1 MRHHWIEAF
10 GKMDK
15 TEFWSRKYEGNI
27 DRLVAI
33 CYRYVGERQTAEDLA
48 HEAFLKAIERAD
60 TYRAT
65 GPFDAWLTRITVNR
79 CVSYLRTR
87 PETVPLEEELTTD
100 PADQEEEPNWQTEFT
115 KEELLETIQQL
126 SERQRIVFNLH
137 AIDRVSHQQIA
148 DLMDISLTNSKQL
161 FLRARTRL
169 QQLLAIKAQ
178 EKESK
183 KKGLLMIAL
192 LFMMK
197 RNSAHHLDRLYRS
210 ELSQLRMPPSHRL
223 SEAEI
228 QSAVAASPV
237 SAGITL
243 ATHKVAAMMAAT
255 TTIAGGICVWQ
266 MVRNTPGENAMPPGV
281 ETQNFASLQPEEPEP
296 IPNSDSVVMENATS
310 KPAETVTAPV
320 ETRHGTSLQPEPV
333 VITREIPVT
342 RTVVLH
348 DTITIT
354 DTIFLM
360 KNVE

>member
-1 MRHHWIEAF
+1 
-10 GKMDK
+10 MDRAK
-15 TEFWSRKYEGNI
+15 FWSRKYEGNI

-87 PETVPLEEELTTD
+87 PETVPLEEELTPD
-100 PADQEEEPNWQTEFT
+100 PADQEDEPNWQTEFT

-126 SERQRIVFNLH
+126 SERQRMVFNLH

-148 DLMDISLTNSKQL
+148 DLMDISVTNSKQL
-161 FLRARTRL
+161 FLRARMRL
-169 QQLLAIKAQ
+169 QRLLAAKAQ
-178 EKESK
+178 EKESQ

-192 LFMMK
+192 LFMIK
-197 RNSAHHLDRLYRS
+197 RNSAHQLDRLYRS
-210 ELSQLRMPPSHRL
+210 ELSQLRMPPAHRF

-228 QSAVAASPV
+228 QSAVAASPA
-237 SAGITL
+237 SAGI
-243 ATHKVAAMMAAT
+243 AVVTHKTAAVIAAAT
-255 TTIAGGICVWQ
+255 AVAGGVCVWQ
-266 MVRNTPGENAMPPGV
+266 VVRNTPNENAMPPG
-281 ETQNFASLQPEEPEP
+281 ETCHGASLQPEEPEQNP
-296 IPNSDSVVMENATS
+296 ISDTAVAENVTS
-310 KPAETVTAPV
+310 KPV
-320 ETRHGTSLQPEPV
+320 ETFPETSLSPDKPSAPV

-348 DTITIT
+348 DTITVT
-354 DTIFLM
+354 DTVFLM
-360 KNVE
+360 QTHD

>member
-1 MRHHWIEAF
+1 MNIGIR
-10 GKMDK
+10 MDK
-15 TEFWSRKYEGNI
+15 TKFWSRKYEGNI

-60 TYRAT
+60 TYRAI

-87 PETVPLEEELTTD
+87 PETVPLEEELTPD
-100 PADQEEEPNWQTEFT
+100 PADQEDEPNWQSEFT
-115 KEELLETIQQL
+115 NEELLETIQQL

-148 DLMDISLTNSKQL
+148 DLMDISVTNSKQL

-169 QQLLAIKAQ
+169 QQLLAAKAQ

-197 RNSAHHLDRLYRS
+197 RNSARHLDRLYRS
-210 ELSQLRMPPSHRL
+210 ELSQLRMPPTHRL
-223 SEAEI
+223 SMAEI
-228 QSAVAASPV
+228 QSAVTASPA
-237 SAGITL
+237 SAGIAV
-243 ATHKVAAMMAAT
+243 ATHKTAALMAAAT
-255 TTIAGGICVWQ
+255 AVAGGICAWQ
-266 MVRNTPGENAMPPGV
+266 VVRNTPGKNAMPPGV
-281 ETQNFASLQPEEPEP
+281 ETQNIASLQPEKPKQTP
-296 IPNSDSVVMENATS
+296 KSDTTVMTNATA

-320 ETRHGTSLQPEPV
+320 ETRRGASLQPTPKTSV
-333 VITREIPVT
+333 SDTTI
-342 RTVVLH
+342 RTIILH
-348 DTITIT
+348 DTVEVR
-354 DTIFLM
+354 DTVYLF
-360 KNVE
+360 KN

>member
-1 MRHHWIEAF
+1 
-10 GKMDK
+10 MDK
-15 TEFWSRKYEGNI
+15 TKFWSRKYEGNI

-87 PETVPLEEELTTD
+87 PETVPLEEELTPD
-100 PADQEEEPNWQTEFT
+100 PTDQEEEPNWQTEFT

-148 DLMDISLTNSKQL
+148 DLMDISVTNSKQL
-161 FLRARTRL
+161 FLRARMRL

-178 EKESK
+178 EKETK

-192 LFMMK
+192 LFIMK

-210 ELSQLRMPPSHRL
+210 ELSQLRMSPAHRL
-223 SEAEI
+223 SESEI
-228 QSAVAASPV
+228 RSAVAASPV
-237 SAGITL
+237 SAGIAL
-243 ATHKVAAMMAAT
+243 ATHKTAAVIAAA

-266 MVRNTPGENAMPPGV
+266 MVRNTPNENASSPV
-281 ETQNFASLQPEEPEP
+281 ETFPETSLQPAEPEQTP
-296 IPNSDSVVMENATS
+296 IADTSIAENVS
-310 KPAETVTAPV
+310 API
-320 ETRHGTSLQPEPV
+320 ETRHGTSLHQTQDAAPV

-348 DTITIT
+348 DTITVT

-360 KNVE
+360 QTHD

>member
-1 MRHHWIEAF
+1 
-10 GKMDK
+10 MDK
-15 TEFWSRKYEGNI
+15 TKFWSRKYEGNI

-79 CVSYLRTR
+79 CISYLRTR
-87 PETVPLEEELTTD
+87 PETVPLEEELTPD
-100 PADQEEEPNWQTEFT
+100 PTDQEDEPNWQTGFT
-115 KEELLETIQQL
+115 KQELLETIQKL
-126 SERQRIVFNLH
+126 SERQRMVFNLH

-148 DLMDISLTNSKQL
+148 DLMDISVTNSKQL

-210 ELSQLRMPPSHRL
+210 ELSQLRMSPAHRL

-228 QSAVAASPV
+228 RSAVAASPV
-237 SAGITL
+237 SAGIAL
-243 ATHKVAAMMAAT
+243 ATHKTAAVIAAA

-281 ETQNFASLQPEEPEP
+281 ETQNFASLQPAEPEQTP
-296 IPNSDSVVMENATS
+296 IADTSIAENVS
-310 KPAETVTAPV
+310 API

-348 DTITIT
+348 DTITVT

>member
-1 MRHHWIEAF
+1 
-10 GKMDK
+10 MDK
-15 TEFWSRKYEGNI
+15 VKFWSRKYEGNI

-60 TYRAT
+60 TCRVMDS
-65 GPFDAWLTRITVNR
+65 FDAWLTRITVNR
-79 CVSYLRTR
+79 CISYLRTR
-87 PETVPLEEELTTD
+87 PETVPLEEELT
-100 PADQEEEPNWQTEFT
+100 ADLPDSEEEFVEQPDFT

-126 SERQRIVFNLH
+126 SERQRMVFNLH

-148 DLMDISLTNSKQL
+148 DLMDISVTNSKQL

-169 QQLLAIKAQ
+169 QQLLAAKAQ

-210 ELSQLRMPPSHRL
+210 ELSQLRMSPAHRL
-223 SEAEI
+223 SESEI
-228 QSAVAASPV
+228 RSAVAASPV
-237 SAGITL
+237 SAGIAV
-243 ATHKVAAMMAAT
+243 ATHKTAAVIAAAT
-255 TTIAGGICVWQ
+255 AIAGGVCVWQ
-266 MVRNTPGENAMPPGV
+266 MVRNTPKDNTIPPGI
-281 ETQNFASLQPEEPEP
+281 ETQHFTSPQPEKAKPTP
-296 IPNSDSVVMENATS
+296 ISDTTVAENVS
-310 KPAETVTAPV
+310 APV

-348 DTITIT
+348 DTITVT

>member
-1 MRHHWIEAF
+1 
-10 GKMDK
+10 MDK
-15 TEFWSRKYEGNI
+15 VKFWSRKYEQHI
-27 DRLVAI
+27 ERLVGL

-60 TYRAT
+60 TCRVMDS
-65 GPFDAWLTRITVNR
+65 FDAWLTRITVNR
-79 CVSYLRTR
+79 CISYLRTR
-87 PETVPLEEELTTD
+87 PETVPLEEELT
-100 PADQEEEPNWQTEFT
+100 ADLPDCEEELVEQPDFS

-126 SERQRIVFNLH
+126 SERQRMVFNLH

-148 DLMDISLTNSKQL
+148 DLMDISVTNSKQL
-161 FLRARTRL
+161 FLRARLRL
-169 QQLLAIKAQ
+169 QQLLAAKAQ

-210 ELSQLRMPPSHRL
+210 ELSQLRMSPAHRL
-223 SEAEI
+223 SESEI
-228 QSAVAASPV
+228 RSAVAASPA

-243 ATHKVAAMMAAT
+243 ATHKTAAVIAAAT
-255 TTIAGGICVWQ
+255 AITGGVCVWQ
-266 MVRNTPGENAMPPGV
+266 MVRNTPGEN
-281 ETQNFASLQPEEPEP
+281 TIS
-296 IPNSDSVVMENATS
+296 
-310 KPAETVTAPV
+310 PV
-320 ETRHGTSLQPEPV
+320 ETRYGTSLQPEKAEQKPISDTTVAENVSVPVETRHATSPHQTLEASAPV

-348 DTITIT
+348 DTITVT

-360 KNVE
+360 QTHD

>member
-1 MRHHWIEAF
+1 
-10 GKMDK
+10 MDK
-15 TEFWSRKYEGNI
+15 VKFWSRKYEQHI
-27 DRLVAI
+27 ERLVGL

-60 TYRAT
+60 TCRVMDS
-65 GPFDAWLTRITVNR
+65 FDAWLTRITVNR
-79 CVSYLRTR
+79 CISYLRTR
-87 PETVPLEEELTTD
+87 PETVALEEELT
-100 PADQEEEPNWQTEFT
+100 ADLPDCEEELVEQPDFT
-115 KEELLETIQQL
+115 KEKLLETIQQL
-126 SERQRIVFNLH
+126 SERQRMVFNLH

-148 DLMDISLTNSKQL
+148 DLMDISVTNSKQL
-161 FLRARTRL
+161 FLRARMRL
-169 QQLLAIKAQ
+169 QQLLAAKAQ

-210 ELSQLRMPPSHRL
+210 ELSQLRMSPAHRL
-223 SEAEI
+223 SESEI
-228 QSAVAASPV
+228 RSAVAASPA

-243 ATHKVAAMMAAT
+243 ATHKTAAVIAAA

-266 MVRNTPGENAMPPGV
+266 MVRNAPNENAIPPDV
-281 ETQNFASLQPEEPEP
+281 ETQNFASLPSENPEQTQ
-296 IPNSDSVVMENATS
+296 ISDTTVTENVTS
-310 KPAETVTAPV
+310 KPAETVTASV

-348 DTITIT
+348 DTITVT

>member
-1 MRHHWIEAF
+1 
-10 GKMDK
+10 MDK
-15 TEFWSRKYEGNI
+15 VKFWSRKYEGNI

-60 TYRAT
+60 TCRVMDS
-65 GPFDAWLTRITVNR
+65 FDAWLTRITVNR
-79 CVSYLRTR
+79 CISYLRTR
-87 PETVPLEEELTTD
+87 PETVALEEELTTD
-100 PADQEEEPNWQTEFT
+100 LPDCEEELVEQPDFT

-126 SERQRIVFNLH
+126 SERQRMVFNLH

-148 DLMDISLTNSKQL
+148 DLMDISVTNSKQL
-161 FLRARTRL
+161 LLRARTRL
-169 QQLLAIKAQ
+169 QQLLTAKAQ

-210 ELSQLRMPPSHRL
+210 ELSQLRMSPAHRL
-223 SEAEI
+223 SESEI
-228 QSAVAASPV
+228 RSAVAASPV
-237 SAGITL
+237 SAGIAL
-243 ATHKVAAMMAAT
+243 ATHKTAAVIAAAT
-255 TTIAGGICVWQ
+255 AIAGGICVWQ
-266 MVRNTPGENAMPPGV
+266 MVRNTPGKNASSPV
-281 ETQNFASLQPEEPEP
+281 ETCHGASPQPENPEKIP
-296 IPNSDSVVMENATS
+296 ISDTMVAENATS
-310 KPAETVTAPV
+310 KPAETVTASV

-348 DTITIT
+348 DTITVT

-360 KNVE
+360 QTHD

>member
-1 MRHHWIEAF
+1 M
-10 GKMDK
+10 K
-15 TEFWSRKYEGNI
+15 FWSRKYEQHI
-27 DRLVAI
+27 ERLVGL

-60 TYRAT
+60 TCRVMNS
-65 GPFDAWLTRITVNR
+65 FDVWLTRITVNR
-79 CVSYLRTR
+79 CISYLRSR
-87 PETVPLEEELTTD
+87 PETVPLEEELT
-100 PADQEEEPNWQTEFT
+100 ADMPDCEEEFVEKPDFT

-137 AIDRVSHQQIA
+137 ALDRVPHQRIA
-148 DLMDISLTNSKQL
+148 DLLDISVTNSKQL
-161 FLRARTRL
+161 FLRARLRL
-169 QQLLAIKAQ
+169 QQLLTAKAQ

-197 RNSAHHLDRLYRS
+197 RNSAHLLDRLYRS
-210 ELSQLRMPPSHRL
+210 ELSQLRMSPAHRL
-223 SEAEI
+223 SESEI
-228 QSAVAASPV
+228 RSAVAASPA

-243 ATHKVAAMMAAT
+243 ATHKTAAVIAAAT
-255 TTIAGGICVWQ
+255 AIAGGICVWQ
-266 MVRNTPGENAMPPGV
+266 MVRNTPNENASSPV
-281 ETQNFASLQPEEPEP
+281 ETFPETSLQPAEPEQTP
-296 IPNSDSVVMENATS
+296 IADTSIAENVS
-310 KPAETVTAPV
+310 APV

-348 DTITIT
+348 DTITVT

-360 KNVE
+360 KNVDGRLI

>member
-1 MRHHWIEAF
+1 
-10 GKMDK
+10 MDK
-15 TEFWSRKYEGNI
+15 TKFWSRKYEGNI

-60 TYRAT
+60 TCRVMDS
-65 GPFDAWLTRITVNR
+65 FDAWLTRITVNR
-79 CVSYLRTR
+79 CISYLRTR
-87 PETVPLEEELTTD
+87 PETVPLEEELT
-100 PADQEEEPNWQTEFT
+100 ADLPDNEEEFVERPNFT

-126 SERQRIVFNLH
+126 SERQRMVFNLH

-148 DLMDISLTNSKQL
+148 DLMDISVTNSKQL

-169 QQLLAIKAQ
+169 QQLLTAKAQ

-210 ELSQLRMPPSHRL
+210 ELSQLRMSPAHRL
-223 SEAEI
+223 SESEI
-228 QSAVAASPV
+228 RSAVAASPA

-243 ATHKVAAMMAAT
+243 ATHKTAAVIAAAT
-255 TTIAGGICVWQ
+255 AIAGGICVWQ
-266 MVRNTPGENAMPPGV
+266 MVRNTPNENASSPV
-281 ETQNFASLQPEEPEP
+281 ETFPET
-296 IPNSDSVVMENATS
+296 SHTAVAENVTS
-310 KPAETVTAPV
+310 KPV
-320 ETRHGTSLQPEPV
+320 ETRRGTTLHQTLEASAPV

-348 DTITIT
+348 DTITVT

-360 KNVE
+360 QTHD

>member
-1 MRHHWIEAF
+1 
-10 GKMDK
+10 MDK
-15 TEFWSRKYEGNI
+15 VKFWSRKYEGNI

-79 CVSYLRTR
+79 CISYLRTR
-87 PETVPLEEELTTD
+87 PETVPLEEELTPD
-100 PADQEEEPNWQTEFT
+100 PTDQEDEPNWQTGFT
-115 KEELLETIQQL
+115 KQELLETIQQL

-148 DLMDISLTNSKQL
+148 DLMDISVTNSKQL
-161 FLRARTRL
+161 FLRARIRL

-178 EKESK
+178 EKETK

-210 ELSQLRMPPSHRL
+210 ELSQLRMSPAHRL
-223 SEAEI
+223 SESEI
-228 QSAVAASPV
+228 RSAVAASPV
-237 SAGITL
+237 SAGIAL
-243 ATHKVAAMMAAT
+243 ATHKTAAVIAAAT
-255 TTIAGGICVWQ
+255 AIAGGICVWQ
-266 MVRNTPGENAMPPGV
+266 MVRNAPNENAIPPGETCHG
-281 ETQNFASLQPEEPEP
+281 ASLQPEKPEQNP
-296 IPNSDSVVMENATS
+296 ISDTAVAENVTS
-310 KPAETVTAPV
+310 KPV
-320 ETRHGTSLQPEPV
+320 ETFPETSLSPDKPSAPV

-348 DTITIT
+348 DTITVT

>member
-1 MRHHWIEAF
+1 
-10 GKMDK
+10 MDRAK
-15 TEFWSRKYEGNI
+15 FWSRKYEGNI

-60 TYRAT
+60 TCRVMDS
-65 GPFDAWLTRITVNR
+65 FDAWLTRITVNR
-79 CVSYLRTR
+79 CISYLRTR

-100 PADQEEEPNWQTEFT
+100 PTDQEDEPNWQTGFT

-126 SERQRIVFNLH
+126 SERQRMVFNLH

-148 DLMDISLTNSKQL
+148 DLMDISVTNSKQL

-169 QQLLAIKAQ
+169 QQLLTAKAQ

-210 ELSQLRMPPSHRL
+210 ELSQLRMSPAHRL
-223 SEAEI
+223 SESEI
-228 QSAVAASPV
+228 RSAVAASPV
-237 SAGITL
+237 SAGIAF
-243 ATHKVAAMMAAT
+243 ATHKTAAVIAAAT
-255 TTIAGGICVWQ
+255 AIAGGICVWQ
-266 MVRNTPGENAMPPGV
+266 MVRNTPNENASSPV
-281 ETQNFASLQPEEPEP
+281 ETFPETSLQPAEPEQTP
-296 IPNSDSVVMENATS
+296 KSDTVVTENVSS

-320 ETRHGTSLQPEPV
+320 ETQCIASLQPTMETSVPDTDTHT
-333 VITREIPVT
+333 II
-342 RTVVLH
+342 LH
-348 DTITIT
+348 DTVEVR
-354 DTIFLM
+354 DTVYLF
-360 KNVE
+360 KN